1 MTCNPHWSRTRIPTR
16 RSGPAWRGGDERGEG
31 GGKQAAPGAGRGG
44 CRGGSPSHRSATGGG
59 GSALLAAPLSGAV
72 LFLRRHT
79 RKFPAPTLLLLL
91 LPRGH
96 AAPGAGHTPSRG
108 SCLHTPPSRSL
119 SPSCF
124 PPPPP
129 SLPHTLAGRGHGRGP
144 PAAPGADRQP
154 PERTCRRAL
163 ATGARPE
170 KMAAPSL
177 FPSLSPSSPSPEGRG
192 GGRRRLGNPS
202 DRQDESSRVVRI
214 VLNKNPRAGEGE
226 APCLPG
232 SRGNRLKPTGQVP
245 ALSPPGLLAGAETV
259 SSLTALNLCFNS
271 LICCT
276 NSLSSLEGAK
286 EKCCRSQEV
295 RAKIILG

>member
-59 GSALLAAPLSGAV
+59 GSALLAAPPSGAV

-119 SPSCF
+119 SPSRF
-124 PPPPP
+124 PPPP
-129 SLPHTLAGRGHGRGP
+129 SLPHTLAGRGQGRTIP
-144 PAAPGADRQP
+144 LQP

-177 FPSLSPSSPSPEGRG
+177 RPSFPSPEGRG

-202 DRQDESSRVVRI
+202 DRQDKSRRVVWM
-214 VLNKNPRAGEGE
+214 VLNNKNPRAGEGE
-226 APCLPG
+226 ARCLPDVRG
-232 SRGNRLKPTGQVP
+232 SRLKPAGRLS
-245 ALSPPGLLAGAETV
+245 ALSPPGLPAGAGTV
-259 SSLTALNLCFNS
+259 FPHSS
-271 LICCT
+271 
-276 NSLSSLEGAK
+276 
-286 EKCCRSQEV
+286 
-295 RAKIILG
+295 

>member
-44 CRGGSPSHRSATGGG
+44 RRGGSPSHRSATGGG
-59 GSALLAAPLSGAV
+59 GSALLAAPPSGAV
-72 LFLRRHT
+72 LFLRCHT

-119 SPSCF
+119 SPSRF
-124 PPPPP
+124 PPPP
-129 SLPHTLAGRGHGRGP
+129 SLPHTPAGRGRDP
-144 PAAPGADRQP
+144 PQP
-154 PERTCRRAL
+154 PERSRCRAL
-163 ATGARPE
+163 ATRARPE

-177 FPSLSPSSPSPEGRG
+177 FPSLGPSSPSPEGRG

-202 DRQDESSRVVRI
+202 DRQDESSRVVR
-214 VLNKNPRAGEGE
+214 VVFNNKNPRAGEGE
-226 APCLPG
+226 AQCLPG
-232 SRGNRLKPTGQVP
+232 ARRNRLKPTGQVP
-245 ALSPPGLLAGAETV
+245 ALSPPGLPAGAGTV
-259 SSLTALNLCFNS
+259 SYLTARNLRFNS
-271 LICCT
+271 FICFT
-276 NSLSSLEGAK
+276 SSLSRFEGVK
-286 EKCCRSQEV
+286 EICCRSQEA
-295 RAKIILG
+295 RAQTLLG

>member
-44 CRGGSPSHRSATGGG
+44 RSGGSPSHRSATGGG
-59 GSALLAAPLSGAV
+59 GSALLAALLSGAV

-119 SPSCF
+119 SPSRF
-124 PPPPP
+124 PPPP
-129 SLPHTLAGRGHGRGP
+129 SLLTRWRSGGAAARP
-144 PAAPGADRQP
+144 PAAPRSPRHPRP
-154 PERTCRRAL
+154 P
-163 ATGARPE
+163 G

-177 FPSLSPSSPSPEGRG
+177 FPCLSPSSPSPAGRG
-192 GGRRRLGNPS
+192 GGGRRLRNPS
-202 DRQDESSRVVRI
+202 HRQDESSRAVRR
-214 VLNKNPRAGEGE
+214 VFNNKNPRAGEGE
-226 APCLPG
+226 AQCLPG
-232 SRGNRLKPTGQVP
+232 RRGEQVEAHRTGLRGVP
-245 ALSPPGLLAGAETV
+245 SGNACRCRDSLFPH
-259 SSLTALNLCFNS
+259 SS
-271 LICCT
+271 
-276 NSLSSLEGAK
+276 
-286 EKCCRSQEV
+286 
-295 RAKIILG
+295 